1 MLYPLE
7 CLRGRNRTLQNN
19 LSVKKKRKK
28 KNEGINYYE
37 SIFFFERR

>member
-19 LSVKKKRKK
+19 LSVKKKKK
-28 KNEGINYYE
+28 KEKGRN
-37 SIFFFERR
+37 